1 MKTIN
6 KIFNGIRK
14 VIAFPITAIGFIITL
29 AGIIII
35 AGGISISGSK
45 ENILEPAKA
54 NLSLKIE
61 ELRNE
66 IEKAKKEKEE

>member
-1 MKTIN
+1 MNILN
-6 KIFNGIRK
+6 KIFSGIRK
-14 VIAFPITAIGFIITL
+14 LIAFPITAIGFIITL

-35 AGGISISGSK
+35 TGGISISGSK

-54 NLSLKIE
+54 NLSLKIK

>member
-1 MKTIN
+1 MKTVN

-14 VIAFPITAIGFIITL
+14 IIAFPITAIGFIITL

-35 AGGISISGSK
+35 TGGISISGSK
-45 ENILEPAKA
+45 ENILEPVKE
-54 NLSLKIE
+54 NLPVKIK

-66 IEKAKKEKEE
+66 IEKQKEEKE

>member
-1 MKTIN
+1 MNILN
-6 KIFNGIRK
+6 EIFSGIRK
-14 VIAFPITAIGFIITL
+14 IIAFPITAIGSIITL

-45 ENILEPAKA
+45 ENILEPVKA